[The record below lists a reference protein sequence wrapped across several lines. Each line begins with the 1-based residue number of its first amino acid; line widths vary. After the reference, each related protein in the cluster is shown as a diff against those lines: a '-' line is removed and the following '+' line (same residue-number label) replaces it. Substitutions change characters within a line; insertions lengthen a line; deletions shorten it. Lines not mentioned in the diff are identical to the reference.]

1 MKLKP
6 IGALPSVKLSLRVSG
21 ELHADLAAYAAYY
34 RETTGQPIEVRP
46 LVMQMLEQFVDTD
59 RTFQEW
65 RRRARSGLATARPVV
80 AALPATP
87 RPVAPPRDQ

>member
-6 IGALPSVKLSLRVSG
+6 IGARPSVKLSLRVPG
-21 ELHADLAAYAAYY
+21 ELHADLVAYAAYY

-46 LVMQMLEQFVDTD
+46 LVMRMLEQFVDTD

-65 RRRARSGLATARPVV
+65 RRRARSALATAGSVTAV
-80 AALPATP
+80 LPPAP
-87 RPVAPPRDQ
+87 RTVQPLRDQ